1 MSEFTL
7 DGQVQHEW
15 VDYNGHMRD
24 AYYGLSFSYAV
35 DEVMIALG
43 MDAAYREATK
53 GSLFVVEDH
62 TFYLRELH
70 VGAEFTI
77 TSYVVDYDEKRIYLR
92 QEMHA
97 LDTLRAVYES
107 LQLHVSRSG
116 GVAKAAPMP
125 SPVLAALEAAKVSA
139 AEAAAFTHRAGAIGV
154 RRTKPPK

>member
-1 MSEFTL
+1 MSEFIL

-62 TFYLRELH
+62 TFYLRELR

-125 SPVLAALEAAKVSA
+125 SPVLAALEAAKMSA
-139 AEAAAFTHRAGAIGV
+139 AEVAAFTHRAGAIGV
-154 RRTKPPK
+154 RRKTTPT

>member
-1 MSEFTL
+1 
-7 DGQVQHEW
+7 
-15 VDYNGHMRD
+15 
-24 AYYGLSFSYAV
+24 
-35 DEVMIALG
+35 

-62 TFYLRELH
+62 TFYLRELR

-107 LQLHVSRSG
+107 LQLHVSRNG

-125 SPVLAALEAAKVSA
+125 SPVLAALEAAKVSE

-154 RRTKPPK
+154 RRSTPPK